1 MNNSPDNKFKSL
13 PKFIKKPFTPKLV
26 APKRPSKPPSK
37 FKSLKK
43 YLKSAFTPKL
53 VAPKKPSQ
61 PPKKQPTKKVTSP
74 KLTAPKK
81 PSQPPK
87 KQPTKKVVSPKLTAP
102 KKPSQSPTKQP
113 TPKLTAPKKPSKFP
127 KETFSHSKNE
137 PPTKQPTKKVTSPV
151 KVASKKVT
159 SPVKVASKKVSL
171 KTKSPIKAKSPKKV
185 ASPSKQNQVQWPT
198 LDTEDIK
205 LLQKYSIMNPRDV
218 WGKNISRMTDATYVE
233 KHAPK
238 FKTVLDILQKEIL
251 PSTRKPL
258 VGKALIYIKNK
269 KDGLEALTTYLT
281 SVGNMTPVRGKE
293 KTTHVK
299 PGDNLLIMGEFGE
312 KSPFYS
318 YGATTLQASKGIVSK
333 FNEPDNALGTKYPVM
348 IVHDKYMEGLDLTGV
363 THIILVQEPAT
374 PGTFDQIIGRGVR
387 NCSHIKYP
395 SSLWKVQIISL
406 VNTYKKPTP
415 DQVLEHNRERVTRL
429 VDKVLKTTQENSLD
443 CTVSQKR
450 YGHKCIN

>member
-1 MNNSPDNKFKSL
+1 MNNSPDKFKSL

-26 APKRPSKPPSK
+26 APKKPSKPPKKSPTK
-37 FKSLKK
+37 FKSLKHF
-43 YLKSAFTPKL
+43 LKTTFTPKL
-53 VAPKKPSQ
+53 VAPKKPS
-61 PPKKQPTKKVTSP
+61 KLPTKM
-74 KLTAPKK
+74 
-81 PSQPPK
+81 
-87 KQPTKKVVSPKLTAP
+87 
-102 KKPSQSPTKQP
+102 P
-113 TPKLTAPKKPSKFP
+113 TPKLTAPKKPSK
-127 KETFSHSKNE
+127 
-137 PPTKQPTKKVTSPV
+137 PPTKMPTKKIASP
-151 KVASKKVT
+151 
-159 SPVKVASKKVSL
+159 KKVSPKVKSL
-171 KTKSPIKAKSPKKV
+171 KKNVSPKKVLPKAKSPAKKV
-185 ASPSKQNQVQWPT
+185 ESPKVKSLTKKIASPKKEWPT

-218 WGKNISRMTDATYVE
+218 WGKNISRMTDAAYVE
-233 KHAPK
+233 KHVPK

-251 PSTRKPL
+251 PSSRKPL

-281 SVGNMTPVRGKE
+281 SVGNMTPIRGKE

-333 FNEPDNALGTKYPVM
+333 FNEQDNALGTKYPVM

-395 SSLWKVQIISL
+395 STLWKVQIISL

-415 DQVLEHNRERVTRL
+415 DQVLEHNRERVTKL

-443 CTVSQKR
+443 CAVSQKR
-450 YGHKCIN
+450 YGHKCT

>member
-1 MNNSPDNKFKSL
+1 MNNSIDNKFKSL
-13 PKFIKKPFTPKLV
+13 PKFIKKTFTPKLV
-26 APKRPSKPPSK
+26 APKKPSKPPKKSPTK
-37 FKSLKK
+37 FKSLKHF
-43 YLKSAFTPKL
+43 LKNALTPKL

-61 PPKKQPTKKVTSP
+61 PPKKQPTP
-74 KLTAPKK
+74 KLVAPKK

-87 KQPTKKVVSPKLTAP
+87 KQPTPKLVAPKKPSKSPIKKVVSPKLTKKVVSP
-102 KKPSQSPTKQP
+102 KVIQ
-113 TPKLTAPKKPSKFP
+113 
-127 KETFSHSKNE
+127 
-137 PPTKQPTKKVTSPV
+137 KVTSKKTSP
-151 KVASKKVT
+151 KVIQKVT
-159 SPVKVASKKVSL
+159 SKKTSPKVIEKVTSKK
-171 KTKSPIKAKSPKKV
+171 TSPKV
-185 ASPSKQNQVQWPT
+185 ASPKKEWPT

-218 WGKNISRMTDATYVE
+218 WGKNISRMTDAVYVE

-238 FKTVLDILQKEIL
+238 FKAVLDILQKEIL
-251 PSTRKPL
+251 PSSRKPL
-258 VGKALIYIKNK
+258 VGKALVYIKNK

-281 SVGNMTPVRGKE
+281 SVGNMTPIRGKE

-333 FNEPDNALGTKYPVM
+333 FNEQDNALGTKYPVM

-415 DQVLEHNRERVTRL
+415 DQVLEHNRERVTKL

-450 YGHKCIN
+450 YGHNCNKV